1 MPKRLGEIADTSSVT
16 STDKALILRSGQEY
30 LAPMPKVAEA
40 VSEELEDDFAE
51 KTKIISTISGTTL
64 LIEDNTEYRL
74 TNVSNLTI
82 NYPSGNFECWFRITT
97 AASGTINIHLPTS
110 QYIGE
115 APDLEKNGITYE
127 LSIKDGVVIGAEV
140 GDGT

>member
-1 MPKRLGEIADTSSVT
+1 MQTTTHFQLKKPEDDDLVSIGDLNSNADKIDDELNKRSPDPAQVT
-16 STDKALILRSGQEY
+16 SGTDIT
-30 LAPMPKVAEA
+30 LA
-40 VSEELEDDFAE
+40 
-51 KTKIISTISGTTL
+51 
-64 LIEDNTEYRL
+64 DNTEYRL
-74 TNVSNLTI
+74 TGVTNLTMH
-82 NYPSGNFECWFRITT
+82 YPSGNFECWFRITT